1 MYFKD
6 TQLSLKYFYKKMA
19 KSFDNRDG
27 WIWYDGK
34 FVPWKEAKIH
44 VINQGLHYAS
54 AVFEGERAYNGKIF
68 KSEEHTERLFNSAK
82 ILGIKIPYSQHE
94 INNFKNELLQ
104 KMNLKNCYVRPIV
117 WRGSNQ
123 MGISTLEAD
132 IHAAIAVWDDW
143 ASYFKLEDRMEG
155 LRLITSPWKRPS
167 PEAVPSQA
175 KASGPY
181 IICTMSKEFAENK
194 GYHDALMLDYRNYV
208 AEGTGANIFFI
219 KGNDIY
225 TPIADCFLNGI
236 TRKTVIE
243 MVKKQGFNLVEKYIL
258 PDEINNYEE
267 AFLTG
272 TAAEITPIRSI
283 DQINFNTG
291 KTTTSYKLMNDFTEL
306 VNSLT

>member
-1 MYFKD
+1 
-6 TQLSLKYFYKKMA
+6 MA

-27 WIWYDGK
+27 WIWYDGE
-34 FVPWKEAKIH
+34 FVPWKDAKIH
-44 VINQGLHYAS
+44 VITQGLHYAS

-82 ILGIKIPYSQHE
+82 ILGIKIPYTQNE
-94 INNFKNELLQ
+94 INNFKNDLLK

-123 MGISTLEAD
+123 MGISTSNAD
-132 IHAAIAVWDDW
+132 IHVAIAVWDDW
-143 ASYFKLEDRMEG
+143 ASYFKLEDRIEG
-155 LRLITSPWKRPS
+155 LKLITSPWKRPS
-167 PEAVPSQA
+167 PETVPSQA

-219 KGNDIY
+219 KGKDIY

-236 TRKTVIE
+236 TRKTVIG
-243 MVKKQGFNLVEKYIL
+243 MVKQQGFNLVEKYIL

-283 DQINFNTG
+283 DEINFNTG
-291 KTTTSYKLMNDFTEL
+291 KNTTSYKLMNDFTEL